1 MAKGGNGRLEE
12 AMALLINNQAAF
24 VAQLRETDK
33 QMTEI
38 EQENRERFVRIEERF
53 ARIETLLLQHNC
65 MLEALPDALRK
76 KIGFTAE

>member
-1 MAKGGNGRLEE
+1 MAKDGNGRLEE

-33 QMTEI
+33 QMAEMERT
-38 EQENRERFVRIEERF
+38 NTERFARIEERF
-53 ARIETLLLQHNC
+53 ARIETLLLQHNR
-65 MLEALPDALRK
+65 MLETLPDALRK